1 MALLALTVI
10 LILLALASLALGA
23 DSRGLRDHE
32 WEPIGH

>member
-10 LILLALASLALGA
+10 LILLALASLAFGA